1 MKEKGITLIAL
12 VVTIVVLI
20 ILAAVSISMLS
31 GDNGIITQAQNS
43 KNETEI
49 GNEKEQIG
57 LAYSSAKSKKLND
70 GDYSEIDADDINEQ
84 LIIQEVNATASGA
97 NPIIVK
103 FNDSEREY
111 EIDSNGDVEQRPA
124 EETGD

>member
-1 MKEKGITLIAL
+1 
-12 VVTIVVLI
+12 
-20 ILAAVSISMLS
+20 ML
-31 GDNGIITQAQNS
+31 QAS
-43 KNETEI
+43 DH
-49 GNEKEQIG
+49 
-57 LAYSSAKSKKLND
+57 KLND